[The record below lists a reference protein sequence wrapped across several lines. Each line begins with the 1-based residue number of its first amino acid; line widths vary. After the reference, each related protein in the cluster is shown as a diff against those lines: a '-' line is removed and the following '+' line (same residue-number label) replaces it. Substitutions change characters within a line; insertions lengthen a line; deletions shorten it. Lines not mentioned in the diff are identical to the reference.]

1 MFGNRKKIDALEA
14 RLNELERERQQVQQ
28 ELDTTRRQLQDSIG
42 AREEEARQHTKRE
55 VYREPFGQFCDST
68 ALLRGSFAELASM
81 LEDKF
86 LLASEAVTN
95 LQQTRQAV
103 DTLTNSFQHIA
114 DAQAQTAEQIAALS
128 GKTGRI
134 QQFVQLIK
142 DVADQTNLLAL
153 NAAIEAARAG
163 EQGRGFAVV
172 ADEVRKLAERTAQA
186 TSEIST
192 LVSEV
197 DSASSATKQQVDEAA
212 AQAEG
217 YRHTGQSVADAIRKL
232 VNDSE
237 AMANVIANGSNTSFM
252 EVVKLDHIVFK
263 LDIYKAFIGY
273 HELQAEQVASHRH
286 CRLGKWYYEGR
297 GYHEC
302 RGSAQYAQLEAPH
315 EKVHEL
321 GRQALQAFHD
331 ADFSRATRALHDMER
346 ASSEVMDVLTQLE
359 QTPCQHKMN

>member
-28 ELDTTRRQLQDSIG
+28 DLDTTRQQLQDSIG
-42 AREEEARQHTKRE
+42 AREAESRQHSKGE

-68 ALLRGSFAELASM
+68 AGLRGSFGELAGM

-86 LLASEAVTN
+86 QLASVAVTN

-114 DAQAQTAEQIAALS
+114 DAQSQTAEQIAALS

-212 AQAEG
+212 SQAEG
-217 YRHTGQSVADAIRKL
+217 YRHTGQAVAEAIRKL
-232 VNDSE
+232 VDDSE
-237 AMANVIANGSNTSFM
+237 AMAKVIADGSNSSFM
-252 EVVKLDHIVFK
+252 EVAKLEHIVFK
-263 LDIYKAFIGY
+263 LDIYKAFIGQ
-273 HELQAEQVASHRH
+273 HALPAEQLGSHRH

-297 GYHEC
+297 GHHEC
-302 RGSAQYAQLEAPH
+302 RGNSHFAQLEAPH

-331 ADFSRATRALHDMER
+331 ADFSRATRALQDMER
-346 ASSEVMDVLTQLE
+346 ASVEVIALLGQLE
-359 QTPCQHKMN
+359 QSAGQHQIG